1 MTLRLDSY
9 GNMTGVVALTRHLL
23 SGQSTFNSTTL
34 PTATEVEGFIDR
46 ASGHLNAALAGGG
59 FTTPVTNTTTKLALA
74 DWVIWRAA
82 LYTESSQ
89 QRRGFGGEEGGPYD
103 GLAVEAGEFVAG
115 QSLGWKRLG
124 AAVTQKAS
132 EGLQFTGL
140 DAQAERADPDDTDLA
155 QPAFKRGQWD
165 ND

>member
-1 MTLRLDSY
+1 MSIRADSY
-9 GNMTGVVALTRHLL
+9 GNMTGVVAFTRHLL
-23 SGQSTFNSTTL
+23 SGQSTFNTTTQ
-34 PTATEVEGFIDR
+34 PTGTEVEGFIDR
-46 ASGHLNAALAGGG
+46 ASGHLNAVLAGNGL
-59 FTTPVTNTTTKLALA
+59 TTPVSNTTAVLALA

-82 LYTESSQ
+82 LDAESTQ
-89 QRRGFGGEEGGPYD
+89 QRRSFGGEEGGPYD
-103 GLAVEAGEFVAG
+103 GLAVEAGKFVAG

-124 AAVTQKAS
+124 AAVSQKAS

-140 DAQAERADPDDTDLA
+140 NAQAERADPDDTDLA

>member
-1 MTLRLDSY
+1 MTLRGDSY
-9 GNMTGVVALTRHLL
+9 GTLADVVSLTRHLL
-23 SGQSTFNSTTL
+23 SGQATFNTTTQ
-34 PTATEVEGFIDR
+34 PTGTEVEGFIDR
-46 ASGHLNAALAGGG
+46 ASGHLNAALAGDG
-59 FTTPVTNTTTKLALA
+59 FTVPVANTTAKLALA

-82 LYTESSQ
+82 LYAEATQ

-115 QSLGWKRLG
+115 QALGWKRLG
-124 AAVTQKAS
+124 AVVSQKAS

-140 DAQAERADPDDTDLA
+140 DAQDQRTDPDDSGLV
-155 QPAFKRGQWD
+155 QPAFIRNQWD